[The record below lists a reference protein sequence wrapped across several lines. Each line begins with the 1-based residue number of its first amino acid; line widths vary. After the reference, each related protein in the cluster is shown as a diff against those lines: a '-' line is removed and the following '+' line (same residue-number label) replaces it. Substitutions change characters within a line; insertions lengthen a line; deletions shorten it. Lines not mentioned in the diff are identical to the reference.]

1 MLCQIPTRH
10 IVIPQPPPCPGLT
23 LALSLQEG
31 LSCSACTLQW
41 YWSSGNSCVYDG
53 DYFDYYRGIEKGLNR
68 SHVWSFPPTRLSLW
82 GVVWW
87 PYSLFCMNRYAWKL
101 LEKAAIPSFQKRPTN
116 LNISQYTI
124 NAGQEPYL
132 FFFSSMEKT
141 WENWGQRWNPTTNCC
156 FTSASCRWTDEQ
168 SFFFTSKDLYESW
181 PAHGWM

>member
-124 NAGQEPYL
+124 NAGQEPY
-132 FFFSSMEKT
+132 FSFLPWRKHEKT
-141 WENWGQRWNPTTNCC
+141 GVKDETLPLTA
-156 FTSASCRWTDEQ
+156 ASHPHHAIEQ
-168 SFFFTSKDLYESW
+168 MSRVFFYK
-181 PAHGWM
+181 

>member
-101 LEKAAIPSFQKRPTN
+101 LEKAAIPSFELGPLISIYYQCRPRT
-116 LNISQYTI
+116 
-124 NAGQEPYL
+124 L

-141 WENWGQRWNPTTNCC
+141 GVKDETLPLTA
-156 FTSASCRWTDEQ
+156 ASHPHHAVEQ
-168 SFFFTSKDLYESW
+168 MEFSQPLVDRL
-181 PAHGWM
+181 GVC